1 MKVEKCFKFFS
12 HLPVTC
18 MNQREAWLSVQIRD
32 VAKMLSYANFV
43 RTVVDWSKL
52 NEVPPKLG
60 TFPFSEESRRHEA
73 SICHKIQIYI
83 WKVNI
88 ERSDRLKAESYGAS
102 MPFWFVNSTVIGSV
116 LGVKTSLSELFQ
128 TRLPRSDNLKEE
140 WEITWEYFVLLV
152 NAAL

>member
-88 ERSDRLKAESYGAS
+88 KSSDRLKAESAR
-102 MPFWFVNSTVIGSV
+102 MPFWFVNSTVIGC
-116 LGVKTSLSELFQ
+116 LEVKTSLSELFE
-128 TRLPRSDNLKEE
+128 TRLPRSDNLKKE
-140 WEITWEYFVLLV
+140 WEINWEFFLFYSV

>member
-1 MKVEKCFKFFS
+1 M
-12 HLPVTC
+12 TD
-18 MNQREAWLSVQIRD
+18 R
-32 VAKMLSYANFV
+32 
-43 RTVVDWSKL
+43 
-52 NEVPPKLG
+52 NEMSTKLG
-60 TFPFSEESRRHEA
+60 TFPFSEQNRRHEDY
-73 SICHKIQIYI
+73 IYHKIYMYI

-152 NAAL
+152 YAAL